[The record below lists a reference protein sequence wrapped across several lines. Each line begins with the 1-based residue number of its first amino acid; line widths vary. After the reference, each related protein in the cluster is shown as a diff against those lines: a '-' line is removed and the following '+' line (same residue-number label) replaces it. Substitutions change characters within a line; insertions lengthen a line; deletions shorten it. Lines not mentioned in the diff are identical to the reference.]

1 MSGKSTVTALLESTH
16 NWFNV
21 NEKGREVGAVFFD
34 FRKAFDSVPH
44 RVLLEKLDDFKLII
58 YLYSEFIATSQQVV
72 VNGSSSDALPL
83 LSRVPAIG
91 PLLFLFYIDGIK
103 SITLS
108 SHLKLFADS
117 MLLYRH
123 IYQH

>member
-1 MSGKSTVTALLESTH
+1 
-16 NWFNV
+16 
-21 NEKGREVGAVFFD
+21 
-34 FRKAFDSVPH
+34 
-44 RVLLEKLDDFKLII
+44 
-58 YLYSEFIATSQQVV
+58 VV

-83 LSRVPAIG
+83 LSRVLVIG

-117 MLLYRH
+117 ILLYRPVSASADYVHLQEH
-123 IYQH
+123 IKKNRYVSPC